1 MYGELGSI
9 REAVALSPQEVLD
22 GAAVLLVQQGYE
34 VAERTETSV
43 TGIRH
48 KRKGLFGR
56 SVLGLTVSARPLPQ
70 GVEVKLEGNDRE
82 GVRERQ
88 AEWSAWAKDLPKA
101 NRIQQEH
108 EPAAPRAV
116 PRAADP
122 EAEARPEA
130 SGSEVREEQEAGGK
144 PSGTGS
150 NDQPAAEAAGAREMG
165 AEISDERAGDH
176 AGTWA
181 PSGEPSGWASVASW
195 DRKLPTA
202 TGKQEQETAPLG
214 RAGGA
219 DAGKNS
225 ADREWRG
232 TRTGDEAFGGTRSG
246 SREKKEEPMTDS
258 GMERHTISVGTD
270 TLGETVAF
278 TANCLGTAAVN
289 GGSGGGGMDM
299 TFYRLPDN
307 TYRTLIETDG
317 ISLLEPSDFTEV
329 LGTDRPATYGR
340 WTYEEAERNSTYG
353 EMFTKFMQQHP
364 EGRKRIV
371 RDLD

>member
-9 REAVALSPQEVLD
+9 REAVALSPREVLD
-22 GAAVLLVQQGYE
+22 GASVLLVRQGYE

-43 TGIRH
+43 TGIRR

-56 SVLGLTVSARPLPQ
+56 SVLGLTVSARPLPH
-70 GVEVKLEGNDRE
+70 GVEVKLEGSDRE

-101 NRIQQEH
+101 NRTQQEH
-108 EPAAPRAV
+108 EATT
-116 PRAADP
+116 PRAAGTEE
-122 EAEARPEA
+122 EAQPKA
-130 SGSEVREEQEAGGK
+130 SGLEVQEEQEAGGR
-144 PSGTGS
+144 PLGTKS
-150 NDQPAAEAAGAREMG
+150 NDRPAAEAAGVQEMG
-165 AEISDERAGDH
+165 AEISDQRAGDH
-176 AGTWA
+176 VGTGV
-181 PSGEPSGWASVASW
+181 PSGKPSGWASVASW

-202 TGKQEQETAPLG
+202 AGKQEEQTTPLA

-219 DAGKNS
+219 GAGENS
-225 ADREWRG
+225 AGRERTG
-232 TRTGDEAFGGTRSG
+232 TRTSGEAFGGASLV
-246 SREKKEEPMTDS
+246 SRERKEEPMRDS

-307 TYRTLIETDG
+307 TYRALIETDG

-340 WTYEEAERNSTYG
+340 WTYEEAERDSTYG